1 MANKLGYH
9 WETTDAGNGSNG
21 ICRVIGACRSPSPDP
36 GRSAKEMKLRVI
48 VILVFGAM
56 TSLSCG
62 GDAPP
67 KKPLQMNV
75 AEVYDFVVSLM
86 ELRES
91 SQHKRFDADEL
102 KTIATALAASKF
114 LKKME
119 HEDIARTP
127 YISRYQFTHG
137 FLGGTPRTGEN
148 ESGMLTIDC
157 RRFYWG
163 HAIFEIDANNAAKL
177 QKLFPTPK
185 NALTKSELPNIR
197 PEDKQAEPSK
207 IALSGFAPRSY

>member
-1 MANKLGYH
+1 MLSVTSTRKPVSTLTPAPAVPAL
-9 WETTDAGNGSNG
+9 E
-21 ICRVIGACRSPSPDP
+21 
-36 GRSAKEMKLRVI
+36 RSAKEMKLRVI
-48 VILVFGAM
+48 VILVFGAI

-67 KKPLQMNV
+67 TKPLQMNV

-91 SQHKRFDADEL
+91 TQHKRFDADEL

-185 NALTKSELPNIR
+185 NALTKSELPNFR
-197 PEDKQAEPSK
+197 PEDKQAEQNGCRQRLVWHLLCQQRPPL
-207 IALSGFAPRSY
+207 AVA